1 MPWQQIKARITDTEA
16 EQMEQLFQ
24 SLGAVSVS
32 FLDAEDEAVF
42 QLEPGATPLWQQT
55 LLSALFEQ
63 ETPIEEILLTLKSA
77 SRLTDEDLL
86 VETIEDQDWERAWMD
101 EFKPMKF
108 GERLWI
114 CPSWTPPP
122 DESAVNVRLDPGLAF
137 GSGTHPTTSL
147 CLEWLDGEDIQGKTV
162 IDYGCGSGILAIAAA
177 LLGAKRVIGVD
188 NDPQAVTATENNRQ
202 ENGIAPDLLTAHL
215 PGEPHEPADIVIAN
229 ILSGPLME
237 LEPILSGLTKPGGKL
252 VLSGLLDEQSRAL
265 IEAYTDDFDMEPPVV
280 RDGWARIAGTRRA
293 Q

>member
-177 LLGAKRVIGVD
+177 LLGAKRIIGVD

-202 ENGIAPDLLTAHL
+202 ENGISPDLLTAHL
-215 PGEPHEPADIVIAN
+215 PGESHEPADIVIAN

-252 VLSGLLDEQSRAL
+252 VLSGLLNEQSRAL
-265 IEAYTDDFDMEPPVV
+265 IEAYNDDFDMEPPVV

>member
-1 MPWQQIKARITDTEA
+1 
-16 EQMEQLFQ
+16 MEQLFQ

>member
-86 VETIEDQDWERAWMD
+86 VETIEDQDWE
-101 EFKPMKF
+101 F
-108 GERLWI
+108 GNFFRFI
-114 CPSWTPPP
+114 
-122 DESAVNVRLDPGLAF
+122 
-137 GSGTHPTTSL
+137 
-147 CLEWLDGEDIQGKTV
+147 K
-162 IDYGCGSGILAIAAA
+162 
-177 LLGAKRVIGVD
+177 
-188 NDPQAVTATENNRQ
+188 
-202 ENGIAPDLLTAHL
+202 
-215 PGEPHEPADIVIAN
+215 
-229 ILSGPLME
+229 
-237 LEPILSGLTKPGGKL
+237 
-252 VLSGLLDEQSRAL
+252 
-265 IEAYTDDFDMEPPVV
+265 
-280 RDGWARIAGTRRA
+280 
-293 Q
+293 